1 MPRTGGEPGDAPTR
15 GAPQAIPP
23 APAKAAPKEPPGG
36 PLGFLDVR
44 NWRVRTR
51 LVALILVPTVAVVL
65 IGGYQIASAM
75 SAADEFRR
83 VNQLAELVERVS
95 VLGHE
100 LAAERDMTAMH
111 IARGYPEA
119 EKGDVDAQMAEVDS
133 AASAVR
139 SSASVLQNEITGRTA
154 DEVAT
159 VVNRIGNLPAL
170 RKQVSSRQ
178 LLPDAAFGQYSLII
192 EDLLSLYDELGKGS
206 NDDVL
211 FGGAVT
217 LESITKAKEALSRQ
231 RGLLAIVITAG
242 RFEQQQMQD
251 FLGAISDEEAE
262 RRAFTAE
269 VNRDD
274 RRFFDE
280 TVNNNVADRA
290 YFLRQL
296 ALIRANS
303 GASLKGLDL
312 TRGRTDDAQEWYKAA
327 TAVID
332 NMYRVEQR
340 QMRAI
345 LTRSADL
352 ESSERASAFL
362 LAGVV
367 VVILVVVLLVTT
379 GVAQSLVRP
388 LRRLRSDAL
397 DVAMRRLPEVV
408 QRLRDS
414 GGDAPPPEIAPI
426 GIFTKDEIGEV
437 ARAFDEV
444 HREAVR
450 LAGDEARLR
459 SNINAIFVNLSRR
472 SQTLVERQLSLIE
485 RLEQGE
491 ENERRLADLFTL
503 DHLATRMRRNSENLL
518 VLAGQ
523 DAVRRRGEPVE
534 LMDVVRAA
542 LSEVENYER
551 AVLRLQSEVAIAG
564 QAVNDVVHLLA
575 ELIENALW
583 FSPADT
589 KVYISSNR
597 IDGSGVMISVTDQG
611 IGMSPEEL
619 AQVNWRLADPPV
631 VDVAASRRMG
641 LFVVGR
647 LAMRHGIRVQL
658 RSQDAGGLTA
668 MVLLP
673 ENLVVPIP
681 GAFPG
686 MPSQPV
692 HAGPPPQQ
700 VHSPAQSFASGPSFG
715 GGAVPPQGG
724 PGPLSGPMRGAAP
737 MSGTASG
744 PAAQPGDTFSV
755 ERLQPFTPPEP
766 PHLNAPWPGSET
778 LDPPTEVGRG
788 APSWPELPPAQPGGP
803 SDRPSFRPVGAG
815 PETGSPGGS
824 QTGWGAS
831 PSDTIDWRSSP
842 GDEWGAAQEQ
852 PAREPAQDKS
862 DDYLPIYAEVES
874 HWFQRSAPSGSQSQG
889 GENSGEQATGWSS
902 PADAGWR
909 AAQSAA
915 EPAKGGVTA
924 NGLPKRVPK
933 ANLVPGKV
941 STGPA
946 SSGPPQRPQLSP
958 DRMRSR
964 LSSYQSGLRRG
975 RDAIRRENAGAGTG
989 GAADGS
995 AGAGSG
1001 EEKSGE

>member
-1 MPRTGGEPGDAPTR
+1 VPHTGKGPGDAPAA
-15 GAPQAIPP
+15 GAPRAGGP
-23 APAKAAPKEPPGG
+23 AAGRARTAPPGG
-36 PLGFLDVR
+36 LLSVLDVR

-75 SAADEFRR
+75 SAAEEFQR
-83 VNQLAELVERVS
+83 VNQLAKLVQSVS
-95 VLGHE
+95 ELGHE
-100 LAAERDMTAMH
+100 LSAERDMTAMH
-111 IARGYPEA
+111 IARGHPDA
-119 EKGDVDAQMAEVDS
+119 EKAGLDAQMGRVD
-133 AASAVR
+133 AAAAAVR
-139 SSASVLQNEITGRTA
+139 AQAAVVQNEVTGRTA

-159 VVNRIGNLPAL
+159 VLNRIGNLPTL
-170 RKQVSSRQ
+170 RRQAASRQ
-178 LLPDAAFGQYSLII
+178 LLPDAAFEQYSLII
-192 EDLLSLYDELGKGS
+192 GDLLSLYDELGKGS
-206 NDDVL
+206 GDDEL
-211 FGGAVT
+211 FGGAAT
-217 LESITKAKEALSRQ
+217 LESLTRAKEALSRQ
-231 RGLLAIVITAG
+231 RGLVAVVITAD
-242 RFEQQQMQD
+242 RFEQRQLQD
-251 FLGAISDEEAE
+251 FLGAISQEEAH
-262 RRAFTAE
+262 RRAFLAE
-269 VNRDD
+269 ASRAD

-280 TVNNNVADRA
+280 TVNGSVTERA
-290 YFLRQL
+290 SFLRQL
-296 ALIRANS
+296 VLIRATV

-312 TRGRTDDAQEWYKAA
+312 TRGRQDDAQEWFKAA
-327 TAVID
+327 SAVID
-332 NMYRVEQR
+332 AMHRVEQR
-340 QMRAI
+340 HMQAI

-352 ESSERASAFL
+352 ESSERGSAFL
-362 LAGVV
+362 LAGAVGLIV
-367 VVILVVVLLVTT
+367 VVVLLVTT

-397 DVAMRRLPEVV
+397 DVALRRLPEVV
-408 QRLRDS
+408 QRLRETAS
-414 GGDAPPPEIAPI
+414 DAPPPEIAPI
-426 GIFTKDEIGEV
+426 GIHTKDEIGEV

-450 LAGDEARLR
+450 LASEEARLR

-472 SQTLVERQLSLIE
+472 SQTLVERQLALIE

-523 DAVRRRGEPVE
+523 DVSRRHSEPVE

-658 RSQDAGGLTA
+658 RSQDSGGLTA

-673 ENLVVPIP
+673 ENLIVPIP

-686 MPSQPV
+686 MPMPPGQAPV
-692 HAGPPPQQ
+692 TGQFAPPPGA
-700 VHSPAQSFASGPSFG
+700 PFG
-715 GGAVPPQGG
+715 TIPPQAG
-724 PGPLSGPMRGAAP
+724 PGPLSGPAEAAPFPGAAP
-737 MSGTASG
+737 AGG
-744 PAAQPGDTFSV
+744 PAARTGETLGMD
-755 ERLQPFTPPEP
+755 RLRPFTPPEP
-766 PHLNAPWPGSET
+766 PHLNAPWPGAET
-778 LDPPTEVGRG
+778 LD
-788 APSWPELPPAQPGGP
+788 APAEQAAGDAPAWPELPPARSGFPEP
-803 SDRPSFRPVGAG
+803 PSFRPVGAQPEAPADPLSG
-815 PETGSPGGS
+815 P
-824 QTGWGAS
+824 GWSAA
-831 PSDTIDWRSSP
+831 PSDP
-842 GDEWGAAQEQ
+842 GDRGSATGGEWGAAERPAAQEAGRTEQ
-852 PAREPAQDKS
+852 QD
-862 DDYLPIYAEVES
+862 DEYLPIYAEVES
-874 HWFQRSAPSGSQSQG
+874 HWFRRSSSASGDGKGS
-889 GENSGEQATGWSS
+889 AGWSS
-902 PADAGWR
+902 PADEGWR

-915 EPAKGGVTA
+915 QPTKGGVTA
-924 NGLPKRVPK
+924 GGLPKRVPK
-933 ANLVPGKV
+933 ANLVPGRV
-941 STGPA
+941 GPA
-946 SSGPPQRPQLSP
+946 APPGPRQRPQLSP

-975 RDAIRRENAGAGTG
+975 REAIRRENAGT
-989 GAADGS
+989 AADGTT
-995 AGAGSG
+995 GTT
-1001 EEKSGE
+1001 EEKGE